1 MVRNARMEA
10 AARLRAELV
19 AVGQRADQRGLVW
32 GTGGNLSARL
42 DGERFLIT
50 AAGTRLDAL
59 DPERD
64 LVACAMADPLDTAAD
79 RASSEIAVHR
89 ALYRL
94 RPDIGAVLHL
104 SPPYATLVACT
115 DLDLPIDLIPESI
128 VYLGRVPRVPRAPYV
143 QPGTPEL
150 GDAVAAAL
158 GGGGVALMTNHGAVA
173 VGADAWEALRRI
185 EVLEFLARLVVTA
198 RAAGLSLHGVGPAA
212 DALRRQYG
220 G

>member
-1 MVRNARMEA
+1 LARMTGPTGPAAYTSRRGDGSMVRNARMEA

-79 RASSEIAVHR
+79 RASSEI
-89 ALYRL
+89 
-94 RPDIGAVLHL
+94 
-104 SPPYATLVACT
+104 
-115 DLDLPIDLIPESI
+115 
-128 VYLGRVPRVPRAPYV
+128 
-143 QPGTPEL
+143 
-150 GDAVAAAL
+150 
-158 GGGGVALMTNHGAVA
+158 
-173 VGADAWEALRRI
+173 
-185 EVLEFLARLVVTA
+185 
-198 RAAGLSLHGVGPAA
+198 
-212 DALRRQYG
+212 
-220 G
+220 